1 MLIDR
6 LTSDMKEAMKAREA
20 LRLSVLRLTL
30 SEIQNARIAKGEDL
44 DDSDVHQVLKREVK
58 RREEAAE
65 QYEKGNRTDLKEK
78 EEQEGEIL
86 KSYLPQQLTGEELE
100 AAVDAAIQ
108 EAEAQSMKEMGRVMK
123 IVMAT
128 HSGRVDGKA
137 VQTIV
142 KARLGEGD

>member
-6 LTSDMKEAMKAREA
+6 LQNDMKEAMKARQA

-30 SEIQNARIAKGEDL
+30 SEIKNARIAKGEDL

-65 QYEKGNRTDLKEK
+65 QYGKGDRADLKEK
-78 EEQEGEIL
+78 EEQEAEIL
-86 KSYLPQQLTGEELE
+86 KSYLPQQLTGEKLE

-108 EAEAQSMKEMGRVMK
+108 EVGAQSMKEMGRVMK
-123 IVMAT
+123 IVMAA
-128 HSGRVDGKA
+128 HAGQVDGKA

-142 KARLGEGD
+142 ESRLGKRD